1 MLFTAKTFAIFAAIV
16 AFTTTVTLF
25 TQSFLP
31 MPAFSNRSQK
41 TMGRIVDIFK
51 LPFSDDSIYP
61 SVFVKIEFYA
71 NHQKRVKEISRGNFI
86 NKRLPRVGDKFTLC
100 YNPDDVEDV
109 AVERNNKLNC
119 APPDA
124 ITTLAVYLVRLLV
137 FLITFF
143 IAYLAFRLIG
153 ISTCL
158 ILSGGLVYLV
168 FIGLTGIHSL
178 ALIFAGIC
186 SPIPVVIYLANK

>member
-1 MLFTAKTFAIFAAIV
+1 
-16 AFTTTVTLF
+16 
-25 TQSFLP
+25 